1 MAESSV
7 ATAFTRA
14 AKKKKKTSDSP
25 AQVQY
30 KYSLYIK
37 TQTGKRKQ
45 FLPSV
50 NRLNESV
57 SPVWAQRR

>member
-14 AKKKKKTSDSP
+14 AKKKKKQTSYSP

-37 TQTGKRKQ
+37 TQTGERKQ

-50 NRLNESV
+50 N
-57 SPVWAQRR
+57 